1 MLLLFDQL
9 EETGFGREQAVSR
22 AIRLCFP
29 GGGGMRIWFG
39 ELNVLHLNCISTFEP
54 LLFFDNCV
62 RWLRI
67 M

>member
-29 GGGGMRIWFG
+29 GGGGG
-39 ELNVLHLNCISTFEP
+39 G
-54 LLFFDNCV
+54 
-62 RWLRI
+62 
-67 M
+67 